1 MRRRQYGCNGSAYSV
16 LKTAARGADV
26 KIMSYEDEEDDEE
39 EVDARAFCCSCKA
52 FAVVLA
58 VSCCAAITGDVLT
71 TVGGAMDGA
80 AGASASDVVVVAA
93 RVMVSSDGA
102 ITTGLGAD
110 VVVSW
115 RTTVVVVVAVV
126 VAVVMA
132 AAEVSSFFSSLTK
145 ELLLASTAA
154 SSAVVAV
161 VATTLV
167 VLMGSVMNISEGSG
181 CCWAATATV
190 VSVSE
195 DAMGVMVFVIPS
207 SRAKAGV
214 KNTFQPITAAAAA
227 AAAVDG
233 MRNQAAFVSMGDDDD
248 DAVAARDFTPKAG
261 FTAPQRL
268 VVSDTAGPTTRPDIS
283 ASRNCNL
290 VTVIIIM
297 VNTSLLVQSTRNKTV
312 TQCRK
317 RTSAWFVPQQRH
329 DQSQKKIHESTETA
343 SIASNLL
350 AFAPL
355 IIIIIFVVVA
365 WFCLRSFDAVSVRQ
379 VAG

>member
-52 FAVVLA
+52 FAVVLV

-214 KNTFQPITAAAAA
+214 KNTFQPITAATA

-283 ASRNCNL
+283 ANRNCNL

-317 RTSAWFVPQQRH
+317 RSFSLVRSTTNATTNP
-329 DQSQKKIHESTETA
+329 KKRFMKALKRLQLPRIS
-343 SIASNLL
+343 LL
-350 AFAPL
+350 LPL
-355 IIIIIFVVVA
+355 LSSSSSCRVVLPP
-365 WFCLRSFDAVSVRQ
+365 FL
-379 VAG
+379 